1 MESCV
6 IQNDRRRI
14 SVNGLCY
21 LFLIFLTGCLAGWIY
36 EEIFYW
42 ATEGLLRNR
51 GVLYGPWLPI
61 YGIGALG
68 IYVLKPLKRHPTLLF
83 LLCAAVTGVVE
94 YIIGYIGIRFF
105 DLRLWDYRGLFLNIG
120 GLICFR
126 SVVSFSLMG
135 IAFHYLLEPLGEKL
149 FRRIPEHKIHA
160 GCLILTALFLT
171 DCILSALFRTPIT
184 Y

>member
-14 SVNGLCY
+14 SVDGLCY
-21 LFLIFLTGCLAGWIY
+21 LFLIFLTGCLVGGIY

-42 ATEGLLRNR
+42 ITEGLLRNR
-51 GVLYGPWLPI
+51 GILYGPWLPV

-68 IYVLKPLKRHPTLLF
+68 IYALKPLKQHPVRLF
-83 LLCAAVTGVVE
+83 LLCVAVTGVVE
-94 YIIGYIGIRFF
+94 YIIGFVGIRCFG
-105 DLRLWDYRGLFLNIG
+105 LRLWDYRGLFLNIG
-120 GLICFR
+120 GIICFR
-126 SVVSFSLMG
+126 SVVSFGLLGMT
-135 IAFHYLLEPLGEKL
+135 FHYLLEPIGEKL
-149 FRRIPEHKIHA
+149 FHRMPERTIHA
-160 GCLILTALFLT
+160 GCLILVALFLT